1 MRADVQRPIRARA
14 LARAAV
20 IALLIAPAHLGAQGV
35 GVGDSVTTLAIVP
48 TTTLQ
53 PAFYDGEARRDPF
66 DPLTLAGELDSGPR
80 FETLRLTGI
89 FLGSPGNSLVVL
101 EDPARRG
108 HFLRAGESLGHAR
121 LLTILPD
128 AAVFLVD
135 DYGSVRQDT
144 LWLEPDRADSAPS
157 RPAPVAEPGVAA
169 KPSEEES

>member
-1 MRADVQRPIRARA
+1 MRVDVQCRVRPRA

-20 IALLIAPAHLGAQGV
+20 IALLLAPAHLGAQEV

-80 FETLRLTGI
+80 FETLRLTGV

-101 EDPARRG
+101 EDPTRRG
-108 HFLRAGESLGHAR
+108 HFLRVGERLGEAR
-121 LLTILPD
+121 LVQILPES
-128 AAVFLVD
+128 AVFDVEE
-135 DYGSVRQDT
+135 YGTARREVLR
-144 LWLEPDRADSAPS
+144 LERN
-157 RPAPVAEPGVAA
+157 
-169 KPSEEES
+169 EENP